1 MRGLAE
7 FVMSGRRQATLTVM
21 LIGAIPLIYFLS
33 PVLVALVLMR
43 KGVQEGLWL
52 AGWAALPLVA
62 WVIYPLLAFGVL
74 GSLLPLLVLG
84 ALVGLAAVLRSTRS
98 WQLTVVSGIG
108 VGLVIEL
115 YLRVQPQIIDLLLVQ
130 LAPLLESGA
139 AQPVDRGDLIALVT
153 TVHLI
158 MVLLLLMVAR
168 WLQAMLYNP
177 GGFRQEMH
185 ALRIEP
191 KVATPLVVLMLL
203 SGLNLGLP
211 SMWLMYFALPLIVAG
226 TALVHAVIAGR
237 RLAALWLLA
246 FYTVYP
252 MILQFIVLVALIDSF
267 YDFRKTKPTAP

>member
-52 AGWAALPLVA
+52 AGWAAVPLVA

-211 SMWLMYFALPLIVAG
+211 SLWLMYFALPLIMAG

-252 MILQFIVLVALIDSF
+252 MILQFIVLIALIDSF
-267 YDFRKTKPTAP
+267 YDFRKTKRTAP